1 MSSESGTT
9 SISDLPSANQKE
21 NIQLNINENNI
32 DMNNIFKEVQNV
44 GTKGNLNLPSRDIP
58 IDPTHISMDKESSTP
73 NYIPTHEDYIND
85 IYEPHNEMI
94 ENQRK
99 KENRDDSLEILYNEL
114 QIPILLGLLFFIF
127 QIPNFNNLLNKYF
140 VFLFKNDGNLT
151 FQGYIFKSILF
162 AISFYAID
170 KVMNIVNN

>member
-1 MSSESGTT
+1 MSNESGTT
-9 SISDLPSANQKE
+9 SISDLPSGNQTE
-21 NIQLNINENNI
+21 NVKLSINESNI
-32 DMNNIFKEVQNV
+32 DMSNIFKEVQNI
-44 GTKGNLNLPSRDIP
+44 GSKGNLNLPTRDIP
-58 IDPTHISMDKESSTP
+58 IDPTNVSMDKESSNP
-73 NYIPTHEDYIND
+73 NYIPAHEDYIND
-85 IYEPHNEMI
+85 IYEPHNTMI

-99 KENRDDSLEILYNEL
+99 KENREDSLEILYNEL

-140 VFLFKNDGNLT
+140 VFLFKNDGNLS

-162 AISFYAID
+162 AITFYAID